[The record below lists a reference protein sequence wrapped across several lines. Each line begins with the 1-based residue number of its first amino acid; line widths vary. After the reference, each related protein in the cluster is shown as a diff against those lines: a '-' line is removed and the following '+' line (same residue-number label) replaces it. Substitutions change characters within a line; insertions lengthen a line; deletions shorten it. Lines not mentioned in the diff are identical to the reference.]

1 MGKGSR
7 QRRESKP
14 GAYSTGWDQVFK
26 KGQKEPKEFILS
38 KIPPPYIQE
47 QENK

>member
-14 GAYSTGWDQVFK
+14 GAYSEGWERIFK
-26 KGQKEPKEFILS
+26 KEPKEFILS
-38 KIPPPYIQE
+38 KVPSPYIE
-47 QENK
+47 QEPKK